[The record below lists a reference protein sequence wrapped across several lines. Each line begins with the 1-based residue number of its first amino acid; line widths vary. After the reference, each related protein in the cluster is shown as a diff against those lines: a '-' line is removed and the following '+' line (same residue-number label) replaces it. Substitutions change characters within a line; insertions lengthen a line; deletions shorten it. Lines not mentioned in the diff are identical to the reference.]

1 MSKHALM
8 RPDHWVMQ
16 PGENIPPAPPL
27 ATLMRREGDLMV
39 LFRALTRR
47 ELQDAA
53 RFAIRAATNNGT
65 ILDFDP
71 DALIQN
77 LEYAL
82 FGPSA
87 NLGRLAPADKAEKE
101 E

>member
-8 RPDHWVMQ
+8 EPNHWVMRQ
-16 PGENIPPAPPL
+16 GQNIPPTPP
-27 ATLMRREGDLMV
+27 AITVAFPEGDRITLA
-39 LFRALTRR
+39 RAVTHK
-47 ELQDAA
+47 ELRTAA

-77 LEYAL
+77 LEIAL
-82 FGPSA
+82 FGSSA